1 MQENDNIAEQAIR
14 QKSVQHRPVYR
25 SRQSYALGRM
35 GGRTLLYLIVA
46 LGAAASMLPFFWTV
60 VSSGKTIAELYRY
73 PPTFWPESPQFVANY
88 VEVWN
93 VVPFGRWMVNTTWV
107 TVWAF
112 LGGTL
117 SSAIVAYGF
126 SRFRFPGR
134 ELFFFVTL
142 ATMMLPVE
150 VTLIP
155 TYLLFNKL
163 RWLDTYYPLI
173 MPFWLGGGAF
183 NIFLMRQF
191 MLGIPVDLDEAAK
204 IDGASS
210 WRVLW
215 QIILPLCKPALA
227 TLATLGFIA
236 NWNNFLGP
244 LIFLKTESKY
254 TVAVGLR
261 YLQSAVAGGSAVVS
275 RPQDHLL
282 MAAAL
287 MVALPCLI
295 LFFVGQKYFVQ
306 GIVTTGIKG

>member
-1 MQENDNIAEQAIR
+1 MAQQTMRLNR
-14 QKSVQHRPVYR
+14 RTKR
-25 SRQSYALGRM
+25 SFSPTLRYLSK
-35 GGRTLLYLIVA
+35 RTLFYLIVA
-46 LGAAASMLPFFWTV
+46 LGAVISMFPFVWTV
-60 VSSGKTIAELYRY
+60 MSSGKTIAELYRY
-73 PPTFWPESPQFVANY
+73 PPTFWPESPQFIANY

-93 VVPFGRWMVNTTWV
+93 TVPFGRWLLNSFWV
-107 TVWAF
+107 TFWAL

-117 SSAIVAYGF
+117 SAAIVAYGF

-134 ELFFFVTL
+134 ELFFFITL
-142 ATMMLPVE
+142 STMMLPAE

-155 TYLLFNKL
+155 TYLLFKQFD
-163 RWLDTYYPLI
+163 WIDTYNPLI
-173 MPFWLGGGAF
+173 VPAWFGGGAF

-191 MLGIPVDLDEAAK
+191 MLSIPFDLDEAAK

-210 WRVLW
+210 WRILW

-227 TLATLGFIA
+227 TLATLGFIG

-244 LIFLKTESKY
+244 LIFLNSEEKY
-254 TVAVGLR
+254 TVVVGLR

-282 MAAAL
+282 MGAAL

-295 LFFVGQKYFVQ
+295 LFFIGQKYFVQ

>member
-1 MQENDNIAEQAIR
+1 MAEQVIR
-14 QKSVQHRPVYR
+14 QQTVQHRPIYR
-25 SRQSYALGRM
+25 SSRSYALGRI

-46 LGAAASMLPFFWTV
+46 IGAAASMMPFFWTV
-60 VSSGKTIAELYRY
+60 VSSGKTITELYRY

-93 VVPFGRWMVNTTWV
+93 VVPFGRWMVNTAWV
-107 TVWAF
+107 TVWA
-112 LGGTL
+112 LVGGTL

-173 MPFWLGGGAF
+173 IPAWLGGGAF

>member
-1 MQENDNIAEQAIR
+1 MAEQAIQSQSVER
-14 QKSVQHRPVYR
+14 PVQHRPGKR
-25 SRQSYALGRM
+25 GLNSYIVGRVS
-35 GGRTLLYLIVA
+35 GRALLYLVVA
-46 LGAAASMLPFFWTV
+46 IGATASMLPFFWTV
-60 VSSGKTIAELYRY
+60 VSSGKTINELYRY

-88 VEVWN
+88 IEVWT
-93 VVPFGRWMVNTTWV
+93 VVPFGRWLMNTAWV
-107 TVWAF
+107 TFWAL

-117 SSAIVAYGF
+117 SAAIVAYGF

-134 ELFFFVTL
+134 DIFFFVTL
-142 ATMMLPVE
+142 GTMMLPVE

-163 RWLDTYYPLI
+163 KWLDTYYPLI
-173 MPFWLGGGAF
+173 VPAWFGGGAF

-191 MLGIPVDLDEAAK
+191 MLGIPFDLDEAAK

-236 NWNNFLGP
+236 NWNSFLGP

>member
-1 MQENDNIAEQAIR
+1 MATKVLSTSPAR
-14 QKSVQHRPVYR
+14 RHKPTYTMMRFSKT
-25 SRQSYALGRM
+25 S
-35 GGRTLLYLIVA
+35 LLYLVVII
-46 LGAAASMLPFFWTV
+46 GAVASMMPFFWTV
-60 VSSGKTIAELYRY
+60 VSSGKTITELYRY
-73 PPTFWPESPQFVANY
+73 PPTFWPESSQFVANY
-88 VEVWN
+88 REVWT
-93 VVPFGRWMVNTTWV
+93 VVPFGRWLLNTFNV
-107 TVWAF
+107 TFWA
-112 LGGTL
+112 LIGGTL

-134 ELFFFVTL
+134 DAFFFVTL

-155 TYLLFNKL
+155 TYLLFQKFG
-163 RWLDTYYPLI
+163 WIDTYYPLI
-173 MPFWLGGGAF
+173 VPAWFGGGAF

-191 MLGIPVDLDEAAK
+191 MMSIPYDLDEAARL
-204 IDGASS
+204 DGANS
-210 WRVLW
+210 WQILW
-215 QIILPLCKPALA
+215 RIILPLARPALA
-227 TLATLGFIA
+227 TLATLGFIG

-244 LIFLKTESKY
+244 LIFLNTESKY

-261 YLQSAVAGGSAVVS
+261 YLQSTFAGGSAVVS

-306 GIVTTGIKG
+306 GIVTTGLKG

>member
-1 MQENDNIAEQAIR
+1 MAQQTMRLDR
-14 QKSVQHRPVYR
+14 RKSR
-25 SRQSYALGRM
+25 SSSLLLGQISKRALFYLIIALGS
-35 GGRTLLYLIVA
+35 II
-46 LGAAASMLPFFWTV
+46 SMFPFVWTV
-60 VSSGKTIAELYRY
+60 MSSGKTIAELYRY
-73 PPTFWPESPQFVANY
+73 PPTFWPASPQFIANY

-93 VVPFGRWMVNTTWV
+93 TVPFGRWLLNSFWV
-107 TVWAF
+107 TFWAL

-117 SSAIVAYGF
+117 SATIVAYGF

-134 ELFFFVTL
+134 ELFFFITL
-142 ATMMLPVE
+142 STIMLPAE

-155 TYLLFNKL
+155 TYLLFKQFD
-163 RWLDTYYPLI
+163 WIDTYYPLVA
-173 MPFWLGGGAF
+173 PAWFGGGAF

-191 MLGIPVDLDEAAK
+191 MLSIPFDLDEAAK

-210 WRVLW
+210 WRILW
-215 QIILPLCKPALA
+215 QIILPLAKPALA
-227 TLATLGFIA
+227 TLATLGFIG

-244 LIFLKTESKY
+244 LIFLNSEEKY
-254 TVAVGLR
+254 TVVVGLR

-282 MAAAL
+282 MGAAL

-295 LFFVGQKYFVQ
+295 LFFIGQKYFVQ

>member
-1 MQENDNIAEQAIR
+1 MAEQAIQQR
-14 QKSVQHRPVYR
+14 TVQPRTTKRRAR
-25 SRQSYALGRM
+25 SYVAGRIS
-35 GGRTLLYLIVA
+35 GRVLLYVIVII
-46 LGAAASMLPFFWTV
+46 GAAASMLPFFWTV
-60 VSSGKTIAELYRY
+60 VSSGKTINELYRY
-73 PPTFWPESPQFVANY
+73 PPTPWPENPQFIANY
-88 VEVWN
+88 VEIWN
-93 VVPFGRWMVNTTWV
+93 TVPFGRWLLNTTWV
-107 TVWAF
+107 TFWA
-112 LGGTL
+112 LVGGTF
-117 SSAIVAYGF
+117 SAAIVAYGF
-126 SRFRFPGR
+126 SRFRWPGR
-134 ELFFFVTL
+134 EAFFFVTL

-155 TYLLFNKL
+155 TYLLFNKID
-163 RWLDTYYPLI
+163 WLDTYLPLI
-173 MPFWLGGGAF
+173 VPAWFGGGAF

-191 MLGIPVDLDEAAK
+191 MMGIPFDLDEAAK

-215 QIILPLCKPALA
+215 QIIMPLCKPALA
-227 TLATLGFIA
+227 TLATLGFIS

-282 MAAAL
+282 MGAAL